1 MARGT
6 YERAPTG
13 YSVAKKAFW
22 RGIRNFLVPFAERF
36 SATRLVLAG
45 ILAVGIPAFAHLR
58 VLPMLMENATHS
70 GIDWRLI
77 AVLMLIGSYVLAGAA
92 VGVLLEKG
100 QFVWGFLFCFL
111 GVHLVTGWRTSPA
124 PFGLIAAVAGHAVS
138 RMRKRQRLILRTD
151 KATQ

>member
-1 MARGT
+1 
-6 YERAPTG
+6 
-13 YSVAKKAFW
+13 
-22 RGIRNFLVPFAERF
+22 
-36 SATRLVLAG
+36 
-45 ILAVGIPAFAHLR
+45 
-58 VLPMLMENATHS
+58 MLMENAAHS

-111 GVHLVTGWRTSPA
+111 GVHLVTGWWTSPA